1 MAAAGDDSSSD
12 AGGPMP
18 KGLAQPGHGKAA
30 AKKPPAQPPPA
41 ADGDDS
47 SSDAGGPMPVGQQQP
62 GHAKKGK
69 AAKKPPAQPPPA
81 AEDESSSDGGGPMPS
96 GQQQPGH
103 GAKKRKA
110 PPQPAAGDGESSSD
124 AGGPMPAGTQQPG
137 RGKKKAANDDDSSSE
152 GGPMPAAAPIV
163 PKVKRKKVLK
173 NPEVY
178 MDNLPKGEMYEK
190 SFMHRDTVILAVS
203 SLKTGFIIT
212 GSIDGHIKFWKKQF
226 EGMEFVKHYRAHIGA
241 LTGMVLSQEGRLLAT
256 IGEDSALKL
265 FDVSGFDMTC
275 MIKLGFKALAI
286 EFVHKKDAP
295 ATLLAVSNSEA
306 NAVHILEPESGSN
319 KPLRTYEVHQGP
331 VHAIKYN
338 PWIHSVLSAD
348 RKGCLEL
355 WDPDTLQMPTSK
367 TRRGKLKFAFKSETH
382 LYELLK
388 NQTFAISLGISGDGQ
403 LFVATCEDGRLRI
416 FRFST
421 AKMVRAYDES
431 LEMFTAAQSDPNMS
445 DLHLD
450 RFDFGRRIAVEKEMR
465 KSSAL
470 MYQQAMFDESCN
482 FLVYPS
488 LVGIK
493 VVNLHSNKLVR
504 ILGKVEQTE
513 RFLAMALFQGKP
525 MKKEIAQGES
535 VIEGENSSM
544 EVADPIAICTAYKK
558 PRFFLFST
566 REPPESSADFGR
578 DIFNEKP
585 SKEDAAVAASIRT
598 ENPLGKQATIHTT
611 MGDIVVKLFFQECPK
626 TVENFTVHSK
636 KGYYDNTIFHRVIQ
650 GFMIQCGDP
659 QGDGTGGESIWG
671 GEFEDEFHRSL
682 KHDRPFTLS
691 MANAGPNT
699 NGSQFFV
706 TTVPCPWLDN
716 KHTVFG
722 RILQGMDVVQ
732 NIEKTPCNCDDRPL
746 IDIKILAIKI
756 IS

>member
-1 MAAAGDDSSSD
+1 M
-12 AGGPMP
+12 GG
-18 KGLAQPGHGKAA
+18 
-30 AKKPPAQPPPA
+30 
-41 ADGDDS
+41 
-47 SSDAGGPMPVGQQQP
+47 
-62 GHAKKGK
+62 
-69 AAKKPPAQPPPA
+69 
-81 AEDESSSDGGGPMPS
+81 
-96 GQQQPGH
+96 
-103 GAKKRKA
+103 
-110 PPQPAAGDGESSSD
+110 
-124 AGGPMPAGTQQPG
+124 
-137 RGKKKAANDDDSSSE
+137 
-152 GGPMPAAAPIV
+152 
-163 PKVKRKKVLK
+163 
-173 NPEVY
+173 
-178 MDNLPKGEMYEK
+178 
-190 SFMHRDTVILAVS
+190 
-203 SLKTGFIIT
+203 
-212 GSIDGHIKFWKKQF
+212 
-226 EGMEFVKHYRAHIGA
+226 
-241 LTGMVLSQEGRLLAT
+241 
-256 IGEDSALKL
+256 
-265 FDVSGFDMTC
+265 
-275 MIKLGFKALAI
+275 
-286 EFVHKKDAP
+286 
-295 ATLLAVSNSEA
+295 
-306 NAVHILEPESGSN
+306 
-319 KPLRTYEVHQGP
+319 
-331 VHAIKYN
+331 
-338 PWIHSVLSAD
+338 
-348 RKGCLEL
+348 LEL
-355 WDPDTLQMPTSK
+355 WDPDTLQMPNSK
-367 TRRGKLKFAFKSETH
+367 NRRGRLKFSLKSETH

-388 NQTFAISLGISGDGQ
+388 NQTFAISVNISGDGQ

-421 AKMVRAYDES
+421 MKMVRAYDES

-465 KSSAL
+465 KSPAL
-470 MYQQAMFDESCN
+470 MFQQALFDESCN
-482 FLVYPS
+482 FLIYPS

-513 RFLAMALFQGKP
+513 RFLGITVFQGKP
-525 MKKEIAQGES
+525 MKKEVAQGES
-535 VIEGENSSM
+535 VIEGESSAQ
-544 EVADPIAICTAYKK
+544 EKADPIALCTAYKK

-566 REPPESSADFGR
+566 REPPESTADYGR

-626 TVENFTVHSK
+626 TIENFTVHSK

-650 GFMIQCGDP
+650 GFMVQCGDP

-699 NGSQFFV
+699 NGSQFFI

-722 RILQGMDVVQ
+722 RVLQGMDVVQ

-746 IDIKILAIKI
+746 IDIKILTVKI

>member
-1 MAAAGDDSSSD
+1 
-12 AGGPMP
+12 MP
-18 KGLAQPGHGKAA
+18 KGEAQPGHGKAG
-30 AKKPPAQPPPA
+30 KKPPAAAPPA
-41 ADGDDS
+41 A
-47 SSDAGGPMPVGQQQP
+47 A
-62 GHAKKGK
+62 
-69 AAKKPPAQPPPA
+69 PA
-81 AEDESSSDGGGPMPS
+81 AADGDESSSDGGGPMPA
-96 GQQQPGH
+96 GGQQPGH
-103 GAKKRKA
+103 GKKRKA
-110 PPQPAAGDGESSSD
+110 PPKAKADDGSSSD
-124 AGGPMPAGTQQPG
+124 AGGPMPAGGGAQPG
-137 RGKKKAANDDDSSSE
+137 HGGDDSSDD
-152 GGPMPAAAPIV
+152 GGPMPAKAPAV
-163 PKVKRKKVLK
+163 PKAKIKKVLR

-178 MDNLPKGEMYEK
+178 MNNLPKGEMYEK
-190 SFMHRDTVILAVS
+190 SFMHRDSVIFALCS
-203 SLKTGFIIT
+203 IKTGFIIT

-226 EGMEFVKHYRAHIGA
+226 EGIEFVKHYRAHIGS
-241 LTGMVLSQEGRLLAT
+241 LTAMALSQDGRLLAT

-265 FDVSGFDMTC
+265 YDVSGFDMSC
-275 MIKLGFKALAI
+275 MIKLGFKPAAV
-286 EFVHKKDAP
+286 EFVNRKDAP
-295 ATLLAVSNSEA
+295 ATLLAVSDMDQK
-306 NAVHILEPESGSN
+306 VIHIIEPESGSS
-319 KPLRTYEVHQGP
+319 KPLRTFDTHGGP

-338 PWIHSVLSAD
+338 PWLHAVISAD
-348 RKGCLEL
+348 QLGNLEL
-355 WDPDTLQMPTSK
+355 WDPDTLEMPSSK
-367 TRRGKLKFAFKSETH
+367 NRKGKLKFSIKSETH

-388 NQTFAISLGISGDGQ
+388 NQTYAVNINISGDGQ

-465 KSSAL
+465 KSPAL
-470 MYQQAMFDESCN
+470 MYQQALFDESCN
-482 FLVYPS
+482 FLIYPS

-493 VVNLHSNKLVR
+493 IVNLHSNKLVR

-513 RFLAMALFQGKP
+513 RFLMVALFQGKP
-525 MKKEIAQGES
+525 MKREIAMGES
-535 VIEGENSSM
+535 VIEGGGGDTD
-544 EVADPIAICTAYKK
+544 VADPVALCTAYKK
-558 PRFFLFST
+558 SRFFLFST
-566 REPPESSADFGR
+566 REPPETTADFGR

-636 KGYYDNTIFHRVIQ
+636 KGYYDNTLFHRVIQ

-671 GEFEDEFHRSL
+671 GEFEDEFHRAL

-716 KHTVFG
+716 KHTVFA
-722 RILQGMDVVQ
+722 RVLQGMDVVQ
-732 NIEKTPCNCDDRPL
+732 NIEKTPCNCDDKPL
-746 IDIKILAIKI
+746 IDIKILTIKI